1 MNRVVVTG
9 LGIISSIGNTIDNF
23 WNSLQKGVSGIDWIQ
38 AFDTTDFK
46 AKVAGE
52 SKDFNPTDYMDK
64 KEARRTSRFVQLSIA
79 SSKMCFEDSLLTE
92 SDFDIWRA
100 GVIYGIGLGGM
111 DMIESQHKNL
121 LERGPG
127 RVSPFMIPM
136 TIANMSS
143 GTLAIKYGFR
153 GINITMVTACAS
165 STNAL
170 GEAFKM
176 IKEGRQ
182 DIIMSGGT
190 EAVVTPLSVAG
201 FDSLGALSRKS
212 PDKACRPFD
221 KDRDGFVMAEGS
233 GTLLLENYEHAKK
246 RGAKIYAEIVGYG
259 STDDA
264 CHITAPDESGTGA
277 MMAMKEA
284 VEEAGIT
291 PEEVDYI
298 NAHGTSTPLNDIM
311 ETRAIKKLF
320 GRRESLSISS
330 TKSMTGHCLGG
341 AGAVE
346 AIASILAMNKS
357 IVPPTINLAQND
369 PLCDLN
375 YTPNNSVEKE
385 INYALSNSFGF
396 GGHNASLLL
405 KKII

>member
-9 LGIISSIGNTIDNF
+9 MGIISSIGNTLEDF
-23 WNSLQKGVSGIDWIQ
+23 WNSLQRGVSGIDWIQ

-46 AKVAGE
+46 AKIAGE
-52 SKDFNPTDYMDK
+52 SKDFKATDYMDR
-64 KEARRTSRFVQLSIA
+64 KEARRTSRFIQLSVA
-79 SSKMCFEDSLLTE
+79 SSKMCYEDSLLTE
-92 SDFDIWRA
+92 RDFDIWRA

-111 DMIESQHKNL
+111 DMIESQDKNL
-121 LERGPG
+121 LERGPS

-153 GINITMVTACAS
+153 GINIAMVTACAS

-182 DIIMSGGT
+182 DIVMSGGT
-190 EAVVTPLSVAG
+190 EAVITPLSVAG
-201 FDSLGALSRKS
+201 FDSLGALSRKA
-212 PDKACRPFD
+212 PEKACRPFD

-259 STDDA
+259 ATDDA
-264 CHITAPDESGTGA
+264 SHITAPDETGTGA
-277 MMAMKEA
+277 MMAMKQA
-284 VEEAGIT
+284 VEEAEIEPGD
-291 PEEVDYI
+291 VDYI

-320 GRRESLSISS
+320 GKRDTLAISS

-346 AIASILAMNKS
+346 AIASILAMNKN
-357 IVPPTINLAQND
+357 IVPPTINLVQND

-375 YTPNNSVEKE
+375 YTPNNAVEKN
-385 INYALSNSFGF
+385 INYVLSNSFGF
-396 GGHNASLLL
+396 GGHNASLLI
-405 KKII
+405 KKMV

>member
-9 LGIISSIGNTIDNF
+9 LGIISSIGNTIDDF

-92 SDFDIWRA
+92 SDFDIWKA

-201 FDSLGALSRKS
+201 FDSLGALSRKP

-291 PEEVDYI
+291 PEEIDYI

-346 AIASILAMNKS
+346 AIASILAINKS